1 MQRGRNLEKERLVNF
16 IATIMEDSGFKIK
29 KNYKIS
35 DQIIDIYGLLE
46 TSVGDVGVVVACKNY
61 EEPWKIGLDVL
72 KEMEFAK
79 KATHASKIIIFTTS
93 SYTHGAALYAQKRN
107 IKLIDRKGLIKI
119 AKNYAKKRTIVTE
132 PTVDEDDYDPYD
144 YYEPGKVKPASLN
157 PHQNNKRS
165 LFSKRKHENT
175 RNTYYRSSNTRNYLN
190 NGRNY
195 LNQGSSTIRNNFSVD
210 TSSAL
215 SFFSEHTIVYMLLLI
230 VISTIISYILTNL
243 TAGPYTGIG
252 KIATNAIVCY
262 CGLLLINKNLSD
274 VLFKGSIIFFISII
288 ISIVMLT
295 V

>member
-1 MQRGRNLEKERLVNF
+1 ML
-16 IATIMEDSGFKIK
+16 
-29 KNYKIS
+29 
-35 DQIIDIYGLLE
+35 
-46 TSVGDVGVVVACKNY
+46 
-61 EEPWKIGLDVL
+61 
-72 KEMEFAK
+72 
-79 KATHASKIIIFTTS
+79 
-93 SYTHGAALYAQKRN
+93 
-107 IKLIDRKGLIKI
+107 
-119 AKNYAKKRTIVTE
+119 KKRTIVTE

-175 RNTYYRSSNTRNYLN
+175 RNTYYRSSNNRNYLN

-195 LNQGSSTIRNNFSVD
+195 LNQGSSTIRNKFSVD